1 MYEKTCKMCNV
12 VLSKIN
18 AKKYNGY
25 YNSYCKKCDAEKQ
38 RAYYTE
44 RKKKQ
49 EANKWF

>member
-38 RAYYTE
+38 RAYYAE